1 MLERVRFQSTDQ
13 LLDALRE
20 RQEQAGI
27 ARPKPAA
34 ASTEGDDSAVFLT
47 AAAGLVEPTT
57 AMASTVGDDA
67 PQPAH
72 LRVNMERLAAQV
84 AERVKPKQCVFSCD
98 ATEQPQDTIYPRAIR
113 GTLTYPLPDEATIR
127 AREEALRNRSAATI
141 QSLFRRLHAEQ
152 QTSDRRSRRAAA
164 HRIAD
169 SLQRLFR
176 GARCRKLVDR
186 KLRLRRAEALRER
199 LLQEKQLLA
208 VASLTTFFRAF
219 VATAREARLAKAQ
232 RRHAGVLDEEE
243 WPDSATL
250 ERCALTVQC
259 FWRQRAARQDRRLL
273 LRERHSDAAHTIQ
286 VRVREQLANRAL
298 KRAEARARDAVE
310 TRDADAAVAIQSIC
324 RRRQARARVS
334 EIAVAS
340 HADEHRS
347 RLDEES
353 LEAATSAARLAA
365 EEAAAAL
372 ARFSLEP
379 DGADPAPAVGRAPA
393 QPKAGGPRTS
403 EWRP

>member
-57 AMASTVGDDA
+57 AMAATGDDA

-273 LRERHSDAAHTIQ
+273 LRERHSDAANTIQ

-372 ARFSLEP
+372 ASSLEP
-379 DGADPAPAVGRAPA
+379 DAPDPPAVGRAPA
-393 QPKAGGPRTS
+393 QPKAGGARTS